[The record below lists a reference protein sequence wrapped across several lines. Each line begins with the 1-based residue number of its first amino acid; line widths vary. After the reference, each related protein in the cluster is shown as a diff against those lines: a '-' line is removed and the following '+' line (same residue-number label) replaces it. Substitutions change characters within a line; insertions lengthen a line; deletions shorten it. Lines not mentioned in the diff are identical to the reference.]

1 MLKSMTKIHKLENWL
16 VSLLE
21 RYIRNVGRVGYV
33 VVASY
38 WYQSEDYLF
47 KKCIHANT
55 YATRCWTT
63 M

>member
-21 RYIRNVGRVGYV
+21 RYIRNVGRGVGYV

-47 KKCIHANT
+47 
-55 YATRCWTT
+55 
-63 M
+63 